1 MHICLLMDNP
11 ETPRHPV
18 LSVALETLQAR
29 HTVRLLD
36 VAGISAVQGRELE
49 SREQPADLYLLK
61 SHTPQALELARML
74 ESQGRRIMNS
84 WSASRACQDRVLT
97 TGQMHAA
104 NLPWPQTRAFAT
116 LADALNAPAELASF
130 SWPLIIKSR
139 YSQRGDLIVKL
150 DEPAQFQT
158 LATQWSHEPV
168 IVQEFVAGDG
178 WDRKLWVI
186 DQRVFAARRR
196 SPLETGVAREDVPL
210 TDSELP
216 VAWKELALAI
226 GQTFGMQIYGVDL
239 LLTEKG
245 PLPVDINAFPGFR
258 GVPGAS
264 DVLVHL
270 IERLPVEAR

>member
-36 VAGISAVQGRELE
+36 LAGISAAQAYELE
-49 SREQPADLYLLK
+49 SKEQPADLYLLK
-61 SHTPQALELARML
+61 SHTLQALELARML
-74 ESQGRRIMNS
+74 ENQGRRVVNS

-97 TGQMHAA
+97 TEQMRAA

-139 YSQRGDLIVKL
+139 YSRRGDLVTKL
-150 DEPAQFQT
+150 DEPAQLQA
-158 LATQWSHEPV
+158 LAAQWSHEPV

-186 DQRVFAARRR
+186 DRRVFAARRR
-196 SPLETGVAREDVPL
+196 SPLETGAAREDVPL

-216 VAWKELALAI
+216 AAWKELALAI
-226 GQTFGMQIYGVDL
+226 GQRFCMQLYGVDL

-264 DVLVHL
+264 SALANL
-270 IERLPVEAR
+270 IERLLVESR

>member
-36 VAGISAVQGRELE
+36 VAGISSAQARDLE
-49 SREQPADLYLLK
+49 SKEQPADLYLLK
-61 SHTPQALELARML
+61 SHTLQALELARML
-74 ESQGRRIMNS
+74 ESQGRRVVNS
-84 WSASRACQDRVLT
+84 WSASRTCQDRVLT
-97 TGQMHAA
+97 TEQMRAA
-104 NLPWPQTRAFAT
+104 NLPWPPTRTFAT

-130 SWPLIIKSR
+130 SWPLIVKSR
-139 YSQRGDLIVKL
+139 YSQRGDLVAKL
-150 DEPAQFQT
+150 DEPAQLQA
-158 LATQWSHEPV
+158 LAAQWSHEPV

-186 DQRVFAARRR
+186 DQHVCAARRR
-196 SPLETGVAREDVPL
+196 SPLEAGAVREDVPL
-210 TDSELP
+210 ADSELP
-216 VAWKELALAI
+216 AAWQELALAI
-226 GQTFGMQIYGVDL
+226 GQAFCMQLYGVDL

-264 DVLVHL
+264 DALVRL
-270 IERLPVEAR
+270 IERLLVESH